1 MFKPEDALNQ
11 QEIIPTEN
19 EAAIELS
26 NEEMISTP
34 EEFESFKV
42 ENEQSVQNEANG
54 FVERG
59 EQSLLSGLTS
69 LGLPN
74 FSSALEVGKQLLA
87 PIKKKALGLA
97 LSFGS
102 KLAGVGVVGSAV
114 SALGGLLNESSNA
127 AEHIPKLDPIIS
139 AIEQPILKPHLD
151 PQTTSIF
158 SDVVENPFKSS
169 GQTFIPPA
177 ETAIEKSALFA
188 GAAQSKTPVNIGE
201 INKYNQAV
209 RDSASLDSLSNVVI
223 NKFKESRKPGY
234 VFEKTAF
241 DPRMAEDPSVLGDF
255 PEELKS
261 TVRQQQEISKRSG
274 IQPVGVE
281 QYTDKK
287 AIDELS
293 TTPSW
298 NSVKSFF
305 SGDPV
310 KETTKD
316 VFEFSVDKY
325 KAPVSKQIPIP
336 QVNAPASAPTP
347 KPKQE
352 RQKVA
357 TLHVTDPKDP
367 NLKAFRDST
376 DAFMSG
382 ERIKHARSDKPSTME
397 KIPFS
402 KIDIDNKQIYP
413 RNEVNPVTVQYEKWH
428 KKGIDPVKGTAI
440 KNDPEHRAKYLEYK
454 KPVREVILDK
464 PEADPVSP
472 PPSTEKIEPI
482 EEIRQPETY
491 TMFDG
496 KKYSYEELLQTY
508 PALKDPRV
516 FEINFHKK
524 PPTSSK

>member
-1 MFKPEDALNQ
+1 MFKPEDALNP

-19 EAAIELS
+19 EATIELS
-26 NEEMISTP
+26 SEKIISTP
-34 EEFESFKV
+34 EQFEFFKT
-42 ENEQSVQNEANG
+42 ENEQSVQNETNG
-54 FVERG
+54 FVEKG
-59 EQSLLSGLTS
+59 EQSLSSGLTS

-74 FSSALEVGKQLLA
+74 FSSALEAGKQLLA

-114 SALGGLLNESSNA
+114 GALGGLMNESSNA
-127 AEHIPKLDPIIS
+127 AENIPNIDPIIS
-139 AIEQPILKPHLD
+139 AVEQPVLQRQLD
-151 PQTTSIF
+151 PETTSMF
-158 SDVVENPFKSS
+158 SDATESPFESS
-169 GQTFIPPA
+169 GKTIAQPA
-177 ETAIEKSALFA
+177 ETTMEKSSLFA
-188 GAAQSKTPVNIGE
+188 GAAQSKPPVNIGE

-223 NKFKESRKPGY
+223 DKFKVSRKPGY

-293 TTPSW
+293 ATPSW

-305 SGDPV
+305 GGDPV

-352 RQKVA
+352 RQKIA
-357 TLHVTDPKDP
+357 PLHVTDPKDP

-428 KKGIDPVKGTAI
+428 KKGIDPVKGATI
-440 KNDPEHRAKYLEYK
+440 KNDPEHRARYLEYK

-464 PEADPVSP
+464 PEAVVEQQLPL
-472 PPSTEKIEPI
+472 TEKVVTVPEVGV
-482 EEIRQPETY
+482 PETY

-496 KKYSYEELLQTY
+496 KKYSYDELLQTY

-516 FEINFHKK
+516 FEMNFHKK